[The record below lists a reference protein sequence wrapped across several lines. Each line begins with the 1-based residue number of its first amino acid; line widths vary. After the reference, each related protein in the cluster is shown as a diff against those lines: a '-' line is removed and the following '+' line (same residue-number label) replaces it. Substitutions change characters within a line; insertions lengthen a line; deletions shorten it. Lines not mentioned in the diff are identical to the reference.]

1 MRKVLIKD
9 ITQEKM
15 IKKYTYF
22 LILVIS
28 CISLS
33 CEKWDD
39 RISLT
44 DAALGRNL
52 SEQIASQADLSKFQE
67 LLVKSGYDKL
77 ISASQNYTVFAPSNK
92 ALEGFDMASLKDSAS
107 IKAFVGN
114 HIALQSYPMPA
125 TSTETSIKL
134 LNGKYTTL
142 NKGLFGESPISTANT
157 YVGNGVLH
165 ILDKYSPVLPNL
177 WTYING
183 SKDEFAQNKLIA
195 NLTYSSFNPQKAII
209 DSISGTTG
217 RPIYRPGSGFEIKNQ
232 FTDAVYDLNDE
243 SKQYT
248 YFILNDQALT
258 TEIDKVSPFFKTSA
272 ADSTYNASAWN
283 VVRDLAVEGYYTPD
297 KLPDVLK
304 SKFGVEIPLNKS
316 SIVKTIKLSN
326 GIAYVFNKVD
336 FKLQEKIQPIVVE
349 AETGFTLMQNITA
362 STIAILE
369 KRNPNTNL
377 TTRHILIAGH
387 GVTNFWLRYR
397 IPQLPAA
404 KYKVYW
410 VAVNDQTRPNY
421 TSSGV
426 TPPATLTQRLAMGN
440 VTNTTFANVTVTL
453 NNFSEVLLGEYS
465 TNRLGTLDIFLQGSG
480 TTPMVLDY
488 VRLVPVL

>member
-1 MRKVLIKD
+1 
-9 ITQEKM
+9 M

-28 CISLS
+28 FISLS

-44 DAALGRNL
+44 DAALGRSL
-52 SEQIASQADLSKFQE
+52 AEQIASQSDLSKFQE

-114 HIALQSYPMPA
+114 HIALQSYPMPSG
-125 TSTETSIKL
+125 STETSIKL
-134 LNGKYTTL
+134 LNGKYATL
-142 NKGLFGESPISTANT
+142 TKGALGESPISTANT

-165 ILDKYSPVLPNL
+165 ILDKYSPVLPSV

-183 SKDEFAQNKLIA
+183 AKDEYAQNKLIA
-195 NLTYSSFNPQKAII
+195 NLTYNSFNPEKAII

-217 RPIYRPGSGFEIKNQ
+217 RPIYRPGSGFELKNQ
-232 FTDAVYDLNDE
+232 FTDLVYDLNDE

-248 YFILNDQALT
+248 YFILNDVALT
-258 TEIDKVSPFFKTSA
+258 AEINKVSPYFKTSTT
-272 ADSTYNASAWN
+272 DSTYNASAWN
-283 VVRDLAVEGYYTPD
+283 VVKDLAVEGYYTPD
-297 KLPDVLK
+297 KLPAVLK
-304 SKFGVEIPLNKS
+304 SKFGVEIPLNATA
-316 SIVKTIKLSN
+316 IVKTIKLSN

-349 AETGFTLMQNITA
+349 AEGNSTFMQSISTA
-362 STIAILE
+362 TFAVLE
-369 KRNPNTNL
+369 KKHPTTNSL
-377 TTRHILIAGH
+377 SKHILFAGH
-387 GVTNFWLRYR
+387 GVTNFWVRYR
-397 IPQLPAA
+397 IPQVPAA

-426 TPPATLTQRLAMGN
+426 TPPVTLTQRLAMGN

-453 NNFSEVLLGEYS
+453 NNFSEVLLGEYT
-465 TNRLGTLDIFLQGSG
+465 TNKYGTLDIFLQGSG
-480 TTPMVLDY
+480 TTPIVLDY